1 LDLLTLINAIIFGLL
16 GLIAGSIVGFLPGL
30 NAALGIAILL
40 PFTFG
45 MDPTVAL
52 IFLGAIFTGGVYGG
66 AITAIL
72 VNVPGAPSNI
82 ATCFDGYPMT
92 KKGMAQEAICFA
104 TIAHATGGVIGI
116 LSLLLFAPL
125 LAAWAL
131 KFGPAESFWTYI
143 FGLTIVASISSGA
156 LIKGLIACA
165 FGLLLSLVGLS
176 PVSGATRFAF
186 GLPDLA
192 SGVDLLPA
200 LIGFFGF
207 AEAVV
212 LLEGPQKIPHINY
225 AERGGVF
232 RRVLATIVTRMYGLV
247 GGSALIG
254 LFVGLLPGA
263 GASIAAMLA
272 YAEAKSFS
280 AKRKAFGSGIPEGVV
295 APEAANSACVGGD
308 LIPTLTLGIPG
319 SAAAAVMVGGLIVH
333 GMTPGP
339 ALFTTHSTIIYKFI
353 AGIFIAQLMLIPVG
367 VIGASLAARLLL
379 IRPAYLAGAI
389 MAMSLFGAFAGT
401 GSMFG
406 VIVMLF
412 CGAVGYAFKKLDVPV
427 GPAIL
432 GLILGKGI
440 EESFMTSLQLGDAA
454 GSIFAFFFTRPIA
467 IVLILLCII
476 SFAASVLIELK
487 IGRERLKEVED
498 VTE

>member
-1 LDLLTLINAIIFGLL
+1 MEILTLLNAVVFGLL
-16 GLIAGSIVGFLPGL
+16 GLIAGVIVGALPGL

-45 MDPTVAL
+45 MEPSVAL

-72 VNVPGAPSNI
+72 INVPGAPSNI

-92 KKGMAQEAICFA
+92 KKGLAQEAINYA
-104 TIAHATGGVIGI
+104 TIAHAIGGVFGI
-116 LSLLLFAPL
+116 VSLMLFAPL
-125 LAAWAL
+125 LASWAL

-143 FGLTIVASISSGA
+143 FGLTIVASISSGM

-165 FGLLLSLVGLS
+165 FGLLLSMAGLS

-186 GLPDLA
+186 GIPELA
-192 SGVDLLPA
+192 SGIDLLPA

-212 LLEGPQKIPHINY
+212 LLEGAQKIPKVNY
-225 AERGGVF
+225 TEHGGAF
-232 RRVLATIVTRMYGLV
+232 TRVLSDMVRRMYKLV
-247 GGSALIG
+247 AGSALVG
-254 LFVGLLPGA
+254 LIVGLLPGA
-263 GASIAAMLA
+263 GASIAAILA

-280 AKRKAFGSGIPEGVV
+280 AKRKEFGTGIPEGVV

-339 ALFTTHSTIIYKFI
+339 SLFTTHATVMYNFI
-353 AGIFIAQLMLIPVG
+353 GGIFIAQLLLIPVG
-367 VIGASLAARLLL
+367 VVGASLAARALV

-389 MAMSLFGAFAGT
+389 MAMSLFGAFAAT
-401 GSMFG
+401 GHMFG
-406 VIVMLF
+406 VLVMLF
-412 CGAVGYAFKKLDVPV
+412 CGAIGYAFKKLDVPV

-440 EESFMTSLQLGDAA
+440 EESFMTSLQLGDAT

-467 IVLILLCII
+467 MVLIVLCIV
-476 SFAASVLIELK
+476 SFVASVLIELK
-487 IGRERLKEVED
+487 ISKETRKDVVD